1 MPLELSQV
9 EKGDIAEIAKLDQI
23 ACPNEGIVHIIRKL
37 QSDEGMDVSTS
48 FAQWT
53 ATGME
58 HHAGTFWK
66 VVDSETHELVS
77 VAKFTF
83 QYHEGEAY
91 KDTPTPPIEG
101 ETPLPK
107 RLIEFFAWLNKTSDE
122 YAKEHFAGKPHACT

>member
-9 EKGDIAEIAKLDQI
+9 EKGDIADIAKLDQI
-23 ACPNEGIVHIIRKL
+23 ACPNEGVVHIIRQL
-37 QSDEGMDVSTS
+37 QRDEGMDVSTS
-48 FAQWT
+48 FARWI
-53 ATGME
+53 ATGIE

-91 KDTPTPPIEG
+91 QDTPTPPVEG

-107 RLIEFFAWLNKTSDE
+107 RLIDFFAWLNQMSDE
-122 YAKEHFAGKPHACT
+122 YAKEHFAGKPHSCM